1 MNINLIRII
10 AFLFGLFIIISI
22 YIIYNFVNKEHF
34 ENDITSDINDY
45 NEISENSS
53 TISSEDINNNNN
65 NENNENNENN
75 IITVNTN
82 VSENQNENID
92 EMQNY
97 STEEIMNSMKNIIA
111 SSKNENLIESVLPN
125 TNTEIKKS
133 SSDDS
138 NTIGNSKCYSHFRS
152 TNIFNHGKDLYN
164 IPYIEKALMHINT
177 YNENFPKIS
186 KEKNMWFD
194 EINNKNDIP
203 GIEEEN
209 NRKWFETSEPI
220 INDRMIKYE
229 DTISSAN
236 INNIQLSGP
245 IGIKFSNNNNNT
257 LEPFSIFFITKIK
270 NLGKQHGRDIYNSL
284 FDLPLGSIIDE
295 SGINDDSDPNSKYK
309 GGIISLMIKEELNK
323 NKNTCNLT
331 IRIRF
336 GDDEPYDWSGIDTKL
351 ILNKNILIGLIY
363 DGNNIKIILD
373 NLAKSFKYKGKNEVN
388 TKLILGS
395 TPLIINKKNMAAKQE
410 NINMELFSFIFYNK
424 VLDDRDIDL
433 YIKYNNYHINK
444 IHNLKENNK
453 FIKTE
458 LDKCNIEYGAKIDHL
473 QNKLINKEKEL
484 DNIKKEYN
492 NILIKK

>member
-1 MNINLIRII
+1 
-10 AFLFGLFIIISI
+10 
-22 YIIYNFVNKEHF
+22 
-34 ENDITSDINDY
+34 
-45 NEISENSS
+45 
-53 TISSEDINNNNN
+53 
-65 NENNENNENN
+65 
-75 IITVNTN
+75 
-82 VSENQNENID
+82 
-92 EMQNY
+92 
-97 STEEIMNSMKNIIA
+97 
-111 SSKNENLIESVLPN
+111 
-125 TNTEIKKS
+125 
-133 SSDDS
+133 
-138 NTIGNSKCYSHFRS
+138 
-152 TNIFNHGKDLYN
+152 
-164 IPYIEKALMHINT
+164 
-177 YNENFPKIS
+177 
-186 KEKNMWFD
+186 
-194 EINNKNDIP
+194 
-203 GIEEEN
+203 
-209 NRKWFETSEPI
+209 
-220 INDRMIKYE
+220 
-229 DTISSAN
+229 
-236 INNIQLSGP
+236 
-245 IGIKFSNNNNNT
+245 
-257 LEPFSIFFITKIK
+257 
-270 NLGKQHGRDIYNSL
+270 
-284 FDLPLGSIIDE
+284 
-295 SGINDDSDPNSKYK
+295 
-309 GGIISLMIKEELNK
+309 MIKEELNK